1 MKHLLI
7 IIGLFISISSLGQD
21 NTLFPDDSIIMKEV
35 LRRAPA
41 NDPEQALK
49 EFQYSSYENLKI
61 TGDPEAITGPG
72 YKKTELRKTLKQTK
86 VFFAEKTSTY
96 IYTEDYGL
104 KEQITGADMPGF
116 TEPVYPIYNINFQS
130 VSAYQYPYII
140 FDREFINPISEKG
153 LRSYFYTRKQD
164 SIIDGRAVTRID
176 FKESNK
182 WNPSMLEGSFYL
194 DKETLALARAVYI
207 NSGDLNVQAVHNF
220 KFQEDLKLWF
230 NTERFL
236 SIKKEK
242 DKKELELFGAR
253 LQVGTEK
260 ENNKDKKNEDLYV
273 FLKAINYDLTDSL
286 QQEYGLRGLVK
297 EIQEEAIVQ
306 PASYWTDYRERAK
319 NTDDEFASYRAI
331 DSIVVATNIT
341 KKLETLDKFKVG
353 YYPVGFF
360 DIDLKYLIKYNNYEA
375 FRLGMGGT
383 TNEKLFENVR
393 FGGYIAYGTKDQTF
407 KYNVNAGYRLS
418 KENNT
423 WLNIYRTDD
432 INEFAAETFLT
443 DARVYSLFEPR
454 LVNIPTFYLFRE
466 YGASL
471 QQRLFPSVLSEVA
484 LSRKRIDQTTN
495 YVFQPGDEA
504 FNRYAL
510 TELKVG
516 ARWSPY
522 SDFMRTPKGYE
533 ETIAGFPVFSAQLTK
548 GFKDALEGDFNYLK
562 VSGKAVY
569 TVLQTDKST
578 TEFSVEGHY
587 ASGDVPL
594 THLFHAYPNAPNKDG
609 IFQRFSVA
617 GRRSFETMFFNE
629 FFSDKI
635 AIGQVKHE
643 FAPFKIAPYL
653 QPELVLISRYAI
665 GDLTNKQQHLN
676 VDFQTLEHGYLESG
690 FELNKLIFG
699 FGLSAAY
706 RYGAYHLPDF
716 EDNISVK
723 FTFYLEL

>member
-1 MKHLLI
+1 MKQFLI
-7 IIGLFISISSLGQD
+7 LIGLFFSLSSYGQT
-21 NTLFPDDSIIMKEV
+21 NNVFPESFILMKEV
-35 LRRAPA
+35 LLKAPT

-49 EFQYSSYENLKI
+49 EFQYNSYESLKI

-86 VFFAEKTSTY
+86 VFFTEKTSTY
-96 IYTEDYGL
+96 IYTDTYGL

-116 TEPVYPIYNINFQS
+116 IEPVYPIYNINFQS
-130 VSAYQYPYII
+130 VSAYQSPYIT

-153 LRSYFYTRKQD
+153 LRSYVYTIKQD
-164 SIIDGRAVTRID
+164 SVIDGRAVTRVKFQGI
-176 FKESNK
+176 NK
-182 WNPSMLEGSFYL
+182 RNPSLLEGNFYL

-207 NSGDLNVQAVHNF
+207 NSGGLNVQAIHNF
-220 KFQEDLKLWF
+220 KYQEDLKLWF

-253 LQVGTEK
+253 FQVGTEN
-260 ENNKDKKNEDLYV
+260 ENNKDKRNEDLYV
-273 FLKAINYDLTDSL
+273 FLKAINFDLTDIL
-286 QQEYGLRGLVK
+286 KQDYGRKGLVK
-297 EIQEEAIVQ
+297 EIREVAIVQ
-306 PASYWTDYRERAK
+306 PADYWTSYRDRAN
-319 NTDDEFASYRAI
+319 NTDDEFASYKAI

-407 KYNVNAGYRLS
+407 KYNINAGYRLS

-454 LVNIPTFYLFRE
+454 LVNIPTFYLYRE
-466 YGASL
+466 YGTSL
-471 QQRLFPSVLSEVA
+471 QQRLFPSVLSEIA
-484 LSRKRIDQTTN
+484 LSRKRIDQTTA
-495 YVFQPGDEA
+495 YVFQPGGEA
-504 FNRYAL
+504 FNRYEL
-510 TELKVG
+510 TELKIG

-522 SDFMRTPKGYE
+522 SDYMRTPKGYE
-533 ETIAGFPVFSAQLTK
+533 ETVVGFPVLSGQLTK
-548 GFKDALEGDFNYLK
+548 GFKDALGGDFNYVK
-562 VSGKAVY
+562 VSGKALY

-609 IFQRFSVA
+609 VFQRFSVA

-643 FAPFKIAPYL
+643 FAPFKIASYL
-653 QPELVLISRYAI
+653 QPELVLITRYAI
-665 GDLTNKQQHLN
+665 GNLTDKQQHLN

-699 FGLSAAY
+699 FGLSTAY
-706 RYGAYHLPDF
+706 RYGAYHLPNF